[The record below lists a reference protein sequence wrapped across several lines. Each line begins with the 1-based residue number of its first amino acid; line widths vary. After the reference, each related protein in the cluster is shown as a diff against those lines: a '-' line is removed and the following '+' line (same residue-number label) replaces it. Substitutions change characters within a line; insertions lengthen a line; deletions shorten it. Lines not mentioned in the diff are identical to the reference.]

1 MSSPLGIE
9 YDYYSRSQLKNEKKT
24 FVKEIVVPLKSDEP
38 YTFYEDSFAMSINEP
53 GAYKLEFEAD
63 VQLEPNASS
72 DYYFSVT
79 DLASFARSSSD
90 TTREIFVVNR
100 TTGKPEVNAKVNI
113 YQRSNRERNAKPTLL
128 KTIPVNSSGL
138 AVFEGDTKDYT
149 LYYHAVVGNDNG
161 LPLTGINYNYYQRA
175 ESDKDETTET
185 ISVFTDRSLYRPG
198 QIVHFKAIVATRKDD
213 KHKVKADKSI
223 ELVLLDANRQEVAK
237 QTLTTNEFGSVGG
250 EFVLPQ
256 GL

>member
-1 MSSPLGIE
+1 MSLIH
-9 YDYYSRSQLKNEKKT
+9 
-24 FVKEIVVPLKSDEP
+24 
-38 YTFYEDSFAMSINEP
+38 FYEDSFAVSINEP

-63 VQLEPNASS
+63 AQLDPDARS

-79 DLASFARSSSD
+79 NLASFARSTSG

-113 YQRSNRERNAKPTLL
+113 YQRANRARDTHPTLL

-138 AVFEGDTKDYT
+138 ALFEGDTKGYT

-161 LPLTGINYNYYQRA
+161 LRLTGIPSNYYQRA
-175 ESDKDETTET
+175 ASDKDKTIET

-198 QIVHFKAIVATRKDD
+198 QIVHFKAIVATSKDD

-256 GL
+256 GLLTGRFSIKAVDSQNLFSSRRVQTTYV